1 MGQAAVRLAQGL
13 PALKVTLSSRAE
25 KIHSGGGCGLEG
37 PGLPGG
43 QRTRPRSRLP
53 PLGPESVLARMV
65 GPRRGWR
72 EGSPALG
79 AGRRETTSGAAAKC
93 WSGRLLSGVSGVSG
107 VLHTEARGWLAH
119 GVGSAR
125 IDRHGT
131 VLRLI
136 HIRRQYARFEAEDFA
151 ESIMRRGADEQR
163 VIVVHRDIRVDIG
176 VKADPDSGIVELSRV
191 GGHPAGL
198 D

>member
-1 MGQAAVRLAQGL
+1 MGLVQGL
-13 PALKVTLSSRAE
+13 LALKETLSSRAE
-25 KIHSGGGCGLEG
+25 KMHPGGGCGLER
-37 PGLPGG
+37 PSLPGG
-43 QRTRPRSRLP
+43 QRTRPRSRVP
-53 PLGPESVLARMV
+53 TLGRESILARV
-65 GPRRGWR
+65 LGLRRGWR
-72 EGSPALG
+72 KGEGTPS
-79 AGRRETTSGAAAKC
+79 AGKSETTSGAAAKC
-93 WSGRLLSGVSGVSG
+93 WSGRLLSGV
-107 VLHTEARGWLAH
+107 LHTEAWGRLAH

-125 IDRHGT
+125 IDCHGT

-176 VKADPDSGIVELSRV
+176 VKADPDFGIVELSRV

-198 D
+198 N

>member
-13 PALKVTLSSRAE
+13 LALKVTLSSRAE

-43 QRTRPRSRLP
+43 QRTRPRSRMPNLSP
-53 PLGPESVLARMV
+53 KSVLARVV
-65 GPRRGWR
+65 GLQGGLR
-72 EGSPALG
+72 EGGPTLALG
-79 AGRRETTSGAAAKC
+79 AGRSESTSGAAAKS
-93 WSGRLLSGVSGVSG
+93 WSRRLLSG
-107 VLHTEARGWLAH
+107 VLHTEAWGRLAH

-125 IDRHGT
+125 IDSHGT

-136 HIRRQYARFEAEDFA
+136 HVRRQYARFEAEDFA